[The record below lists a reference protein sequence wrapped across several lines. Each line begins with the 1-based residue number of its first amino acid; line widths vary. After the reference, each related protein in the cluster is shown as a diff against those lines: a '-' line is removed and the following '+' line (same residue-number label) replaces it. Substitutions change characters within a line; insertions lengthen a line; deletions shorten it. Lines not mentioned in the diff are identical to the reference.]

1 MKIPIDDRVKYYL
14 GDKYSKVE
22 EPTDHQTGYDVPI
35 KLTLDNY
42 LQNYSKIHSGTLYP
56 NDVIR
61 LLKLGGTDN
70 ELWVQCGDKPYIGPE
85 YPVLVKTRDTFDP
98 ESKGVIANLNSARHW
113 GENFKY
119 RNGPVWEDKFDEC
132 IWRGV
137 DTGGDVR
144 LDFVK
149 KFHTKFNIGFS
160 GYVQDSRQRPTEY
173 GHELRKP
180 MLTMSN
186 LMKYKYLPVV
196 DGNDKSSSLGWIMAS
211 DCVPLMPVPRYHSW
225 LCEPWLKPG
234 VHYVETKRDF
244 SDLEEKLEWCRAN
257 GDECKKIARAGMEF
271 MLQFIN
277 PYHEDLV
284 ERSILESLG

>member
-1 MKIPIDDRVKYYL
+1 MKIPIEDRVKYYL
-14 GDKYSKVE
+14 GDKHSKVE
-22 EPTDHQTGYDVPI
+22 EPTEHQTGYDVPI
-35 KLTLDNY
+35 KLNLEKY
-42 LQNYSKIHSGTLYP
+42 LQNYSKIHPGTLYP
-56 NDVIR
+56 NDVVR
-61 LLKLGGTDN
+61 LLKLSGD
-70 ELWVQCGDKPYIGPE
+70 EFWIQCGDKPYIGPE

-113 GENFKY
+113 N
-119 RNGPVWEDKFDEC
+119 DKIGEC

-149 KFHTKFNIGFS
+149 KFHDKFNIGFS
-160 GYVQDSRQRPTEY
+160 GYVQDYKQRPMEY
-173 GHELRKP
+173 GDELKKP
-180 MLTMSN
+180 RLPMST
-186 LMKYKYLPVV
+186 LMKYKYLPIV

-244 SDLEEKLEWCRAN
+244 SDLEDKLKWCRAN
-257 GDECKKIARAGMEF
+257 DAECKKIARAGMEF

-277 PYHEDLV
+277 PHHEDLV